1 MNIET
6 LIVESRLIQLELSE
20 SVKVPEPDFEAL
32 DFLLSEL
39 QARRVL
45 LKMLE
50 TGEAAARE
58 VDPIRIDAPVPSLPS
73 GAREIR

>member
-6 LIVESRLIQLELSE
+6 LTEESRLIHLEVAE
-20 SVKVPEPDFEAL
+20 YVKVPDPDFETL

-50 TGEAAARE
+50 AGEAAARE
-58 VDPIRIDAPVPSLPS
+58 DYHTRERPCRPYLPRF
-73 GAREIR
+73 ADW